1 MAEINLESPF
11 NSLHGR
17 LGKNA
22 QVIYRQ
28 KNYRLPKGTAA
39 SKGPLEAYIVQNPRN
54 RKLSPTT
61 PAEQAAID
69 RFRQA
74 CLQAKQQLQNPETRA
89 YWEERF
95 NKQLTNPEPAYNGNH
110 RSGKQRIFTNL
121 HLFVRTVILRQ
132 LTQDAKNNNQSTA
145 R

>member
-1 MAEINLESPF
+1 MAEILLEGPF
-11 NSLHGR
+11 STLHGR
-17 LGKNA
+17 LSKNA

-39 SKGPLEAYIVQNPRN
+39 YKGPLEAYIIQKPRD
-54 RKLSPTT
+54 RKVCPTT

-74 CLQAKQQLQNPETRA
+74 CLQTKEQLQDPEKRA

-95 NKQLTNPEPAYNGNH
+95 NKQLISPEPAYSGNA
-110 RSGKQRIFTNL
+110 RSGKQRTFTNL
-121 HLFVRTVILRQ
+121 HLFVRTMILRQ
-132 LTQDAKNNNQSTA
+132 LTEDAKNNNQ
-145 R
+145 